1 MQKLLDT
8 LPRLKKANSKLSN
21 TSIINLQQQ
30 LKHQNFAPL
39 PLEFTKFLHIY
50 NGLNYNDGVICGIY
64 EENNHQDISSI
75 NKSIS
80 HPLHKDL
87 IFLGYD
93 NFDYLAY
100 NQKHQIYQIIDK
112 SDLEVLEEYSD
123 LSNAIQHILKI
134 DYE

>member
-8 LPRLKKANSKLSN
+8 LPHLKKANSKLSN

-30 LKHQNFAPL
+30 LKHQNFATL

-64 EENNHQDISSI
+64 EENNYQDISSL

-87 IFLGYD
+87 IFLGY
-93 NFDYLAY
+93 NSFDYLAY

-112 SDLEVLEEYSD
+112 YDLEVLEEYSD
-123 LSNAIQHILKI
+123 LSNAMQHILKI